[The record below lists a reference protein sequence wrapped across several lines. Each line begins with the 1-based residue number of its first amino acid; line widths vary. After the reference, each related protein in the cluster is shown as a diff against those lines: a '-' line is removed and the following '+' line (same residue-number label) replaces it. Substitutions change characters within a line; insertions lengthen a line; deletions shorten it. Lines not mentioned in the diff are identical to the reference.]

1 MSTRGKSRRTFLLDS
16 MTGLSGAWVAANAAG
31 IFAAEDYVLQA
42 AQSGKPMA
50 FGYFTPAQAG
60 TPTKFAFFTPAQ
72 AVEIE
77 AMAAQIIP
85 TDETPGAREARV
97 IHFID
102 RALTTF
108 AKNSQA
114 AYTKGIDDL
123 QAQAKQLVPTATT
136 FSALTGPQ
144 QVQVL
149 TAMEKTPFFTLVRT
163 HTVIGFFASP
173 VHGGNQDKIGWKL
186 IGYDDSLNHR
196 PPFGYYDAQD
206 PAGRR

>member
-1 MSTRGKSRRTFLLDS
+1 MTTRGKSRRTFLVDS
-16 MTGLSGAWVAANAAG
+16 VTGLGAAWIAANASG
-31 IFAAEDYVLQA
+31 IINAENYVLRA
-42 AQSGKPMA
+42 AQSGRPM
-50 FGYFTPAQAG
+50 
-60 TPTKFAFFTPAQ
+60 KFAFFTPEQ

-97 IHFID
+97 VNFID

-108 AKNSQA
+108 NKDNQA
-114 AYTKGIDDL
+114 AYTKGIGDL
-123 QAQAKQLVPTATT
+123 QAQTKQLFPSATK

-144 QVQVL
+144 QIQVL
-149 TAMEKTPFFTLVRT
+149 TAMEKTPFFNMVRT

-186 IGYDDSLNHR
+186 IGYDDSLNFR

>member
-1 MSTRGKSRRTFLLDS
+1 MSDTISRNIFLIGP
-16 MTGLSGAWVAANAAG
+16 MG
-31 IFAAEDYVLQA
+31 
-42 AQSGKPMA
+42 SGK
-50 FGYFTPAQAG
+50 T
-60 TPTKFAFFTPAQ
+60 
-72 AVEIE
+72 AVGRQLARQLKLEFVDSDAEIE
-77 AMAAQIIP
+77 HRTGVDIP
-85 TDETPGAREARV
+85 YIFEKEGEEGFSAREARV
-97 IHFID
+97 INFID

-114 AYTKGIDDL
+114 AYTKGIDEL
-123 QAQAKQLVPTATT
+123 QAQTKQLFPTATK

-144 QVQVL
+144 QIQVL
-149 TAMEKTPFFTLVRT
+149 TAMEKTPFFNTVRT
-163 HTVIGFFASP
+163 HTIIGFFASP